1 MRPLLVVP
9 GLFST
14 EIVDEELG
22 HLWGTF
28 RCLYGGPPIG
38 TLQGLRGRPGKF
50 VREIPLIAGLVY
62 DLMGALER
70 SLQGAGYRTG
80 ESLHFFT
87 YDWRLGVADLGPA
100 LATEIRRLA
109 TRTDGGAIDLLG
121 LSNGGLVI
129 RSAYAADTSL
139 PVDRVVTSG
148 APNAGTLE
156 TVACLDRGFQFA
168 PLGRTVSPAQFM
180 SCPGALESIPA
191 PGWAKFMPE
200 AGRGAANDGL
210 DLYDV
215 ETWRRLRMS
224 VFRDAGG
231 DPAWVDV
238 VSKRLAAARTTW
250 QLLDSASAPKRL
262 VCICGTGLPTQ
273 VNIVLRGGRVYLPG
287 EGKTGRVPSDAIADG
302 DGAMTVEASSA
313 WTGARPEVV
322 RIKVK
327 RHRDTVRTPVAFKA
341 ILDALAA

>member
-28 RCLYGGPPIG
+28 RCLYGGPPLG
-38 TLQGLRGRPGKF
+38 TLSGLRGRPGKF
-50 VREIPLIAGLVY
+50 VRNIPLIAGLTY

-80 ESLHFFT
+80 DTLHFFT
-87 YDWRLGVADLGPA
+87 YDWRLGVADLGAP
-100 LATEIRRLA
+100 LAAEIRRLA
-109 TRTDGGAIDLLG
+109 EGSDAGAVDLLG

-129 RSAYAADTSL
+129 RSAFATDRAL
-139 PVDRVVTSG
+139 PIDNVVTSG

-156 TVACLDRGFQFA
+156 TVACLDKGFQFA
-168 PLGRTVSPAQFM
+168 PLGRTVTPDQFM

-191 PGWAKFMPE
+191 PGWAKFLPE
-200 AGRGAANDGL
+200 GATVAANDAL

-215 ETWRRLRMS
+215 ETWRRLRLS
-224 VFRDAGG
+224 VFRDAAD
-231 DPAWVDV
+231 DPVWVDV
-238 VSKRLAAARTTW
+238 VSKRLAAARATW
-250 QLLDSASAPKRL
+250 SLLDNAAAPKRL

-273 VNIVLRGGRVYLPG
+273 VKIVLRGGRVYLPG
-287 EGKTGRVPSDAIADG
+287 EGKTGKVPADAIADG
-302 DGAMTVEASSA
+302 DGAMTVEASSN

-341 ILDALAA
+341 ILDALA